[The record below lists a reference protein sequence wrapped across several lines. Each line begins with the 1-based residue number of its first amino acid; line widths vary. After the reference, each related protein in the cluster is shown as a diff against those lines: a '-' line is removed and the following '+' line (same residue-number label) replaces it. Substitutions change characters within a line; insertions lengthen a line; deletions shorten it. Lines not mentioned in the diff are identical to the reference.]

1 MPLPRVS
8 DGETNDEWVARCMGD
23 EAMVAEFTDEA
34 QRRAVCQSMWD
45 SKIVADEPEDTVAD
59 KAANADESGDDKSER
74 VIKHITCS
82 TKAVS
87 VDVEERSVVFDIN
100 TDDVDRDGEVV
111 LPRGIGLKNYR
122 ENPTV
127 LYGHNYEGL
136 PVAKTQWVKLVKEN
150 GRERLRAKS
159 IFAPTDFANDVFT
172 LVAGGFLK
180 TASIGFI
187 PDDIMGRAPTD
198 VEIKQFPDWK
208 RAKRIYDKSDLLEW
222 SVVPV
227 PSNPYALARS
237 VIARK
242 VKLPV
247 GLKFD
252 ETEDTAT
259 DERTPHY
266 DVRIYE
272 KDSHEAS
279 FSAVDGYVDGEYIRE
294 HMQHGDGKH
303 FIVIHG
309 TTESGEAEVY
319 KRYYPTELWS
329 VEEAEIHAAA
339 NGALSFKANEKRMR
353 VLQPPQKDKEPVI
366 KMRVVTA
373 KPVKR
378 KKTRILTTLDEL
390 KKTETARLKGRIIR

>member
-1 MPLPRVS
+1 MPLPKVN
-8 DGETNDEWVARCMGD
+8 DGETNDAWVERCMGD
-23 EAMVAEFTDEA
+23 ETMVAEFADEA
-34 QRRAVCQSMWD
+34 QRRAVCQSIWD
-45 SKIVADEPEDTVAD
+45 SKAVTAE
-59 KAANADESGDDKSER
+59 DESADDDGVEK

-82 TKAVS
+82 TKAIS
-87 VDVEERSVVFDIN
+87 VDQEERSVVFDIN

-111 LPRGIGLKNYR
+111 LPSGIGLKNYR

-127 LYGHNYEGL
+127 LYGHNYDGL

-187 PDDIMGRAPTD
+187 PKDVMGRAPTD
-198 VEIKQFPDWK
+198 AEIKQFPDWK
-208 RAKRIYDKSDLLEW
+208 NAKRVYDKSDLLEW

-242 VKLPV
+242 VKLPA

-252 ETEDTAT
+252 EAEDTQT
-259 DERTPHY
+259 DERTPHF

-272 KDSHEAS
+272 KDSHEAT
-279 FSAVDGYVDGEYIRE
+279 FSLNDDYVDGEYIRE

-309 TTESGEAEVY
+309 TNEAGESEVY
-319 KRYYPTELWS
+319 KHYYPITLWS
-329 VEEAEIHAAA
+329 DEEAEIHAATK
-339 NGALSFKANEKRMR
+339 GATAFKPDVKRAR
-353 VLQPPQKDKEPVI
+353 VIKSMVDSNTGVI

-373 KPVKR
+373 APVKR
-378 KKTRILTTLDEL
+378 AKTRVITTVEELT
-390 KKTETARLKGRIIR
+390 KTENARLKGRIIR